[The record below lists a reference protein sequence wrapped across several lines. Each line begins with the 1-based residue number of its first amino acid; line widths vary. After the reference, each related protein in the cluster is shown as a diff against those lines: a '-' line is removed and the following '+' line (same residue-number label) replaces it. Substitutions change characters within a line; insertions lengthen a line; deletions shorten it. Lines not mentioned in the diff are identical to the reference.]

1 MKDVGQ
7 RSAEAATLRHAI
19 PYIRLFRGK
28 TFVLKAGGGTLAS
41 AAAIESLLAQVEV
54 FHQVGIRT
62 VLVHGGGPQSNDL
75 ARALGAEPRFV
86 AGRRVTD
93 ARALEVA
100 TLVLNGDVN
109 TRLLAASRKIGL
121 PAVGVSGVDAGLIV
135 ARRRPPVAV
144 AEAGGLVDYGLV
156 GDIEAV
162 DPALLDTLLAAG
174 LVPVVSPLSA
184 DRAGGLLN
192 INADTVA
199 AALAASLGAEKLIL
213 VTGAAGILERP
224 DDPGSLVSYTDL
236 AGLAAL
242 RDRGCLASGMLPKAN
257 SIEAAIRGGVPRVH
271 IISGDLPDSL
281 LVEVFTNEGC
291 GTLVVAD
298 VHALSPAEQQ
308 PAAVPGAVA
317 VPGGVAPG
325 AVAVPGAVAPGGVAP
340 GAAAPGAVAAAGA
353 AAGRPLGGGR

>member
-41 AAAIESLLAQVEV
+41 AAAIEALLAQVEV

-109 TRLLAASRKIGL
+109 TRLLAACRKIGL

-135 ARRRPPVAV
+135 ARRRPPVPV
-144 AEAGGLVDYGLV
+144 AETGGLVDYGLV

-162 DPALLDTLLAAG
+162 DPGLLTTLLAAG

-184 DRAGGLLN
+184 DRDGGLLN

-199 AALAASLGAEKLIL
+199 AALAASLAAEKLIL
-213 VTGAAGILERP
+213 ITGAPGVLERP
-224 DDPGSLVSYTDL
+224 DDAGSLVSYTDL
-236 AGLAAL
+236 AGLANL
-242 RDRGCLASGMLPKAN
+242 RDRGCLATGMLPKAS

-298 VHALSPAEQQ
+298 VHALSPDEQA
-308 PAAVPGAVA
+308 PA
-317 VPGGVAPG
+317 
-325 AVAVPGAVAPGGVAP
+325 
-340 GAAAPGAVAAAGA
+340 AVAAAAGA
-353 AAGRPLGGGR
+353 NRAPEPAAVRPSGGGR